1 MKIEN
6 MERARILLDV
16 KNSLDAL
23 KEQLKHDNCY
33 EILGVKLAVRGG
45 YIYDI
50 TNKIKSV
57 LETFVNQELV
67 NITKE
72 IEKL

>member
-6 MERARILLDV
+6 MERARVLLDV

-33 EILGVKLAVRGG
+33 EILGVKLSVKGG
-45 YIYDI
+45 CIYGI

-57 LETFVNQELV
+57 LENFVNQELV
-67 NITKE
+67 NVTKE